1 MEVWGSMPCEEAWR
15 FLICYLLS
23 LYGLH
28 VVQFLR
34 YLYPLFQFSNQTW
47 ACHKY
52 HSSKF
57 LEGDHENPCPT
68 LLYKKKKDK

>member
-1 MEVWGSMPCEEAWR
+1 MCLVRRRGV
-15 FLICYLLS
+15 FLYFYLLS
-23 LYGLH
+23 LCGLH

-34 YLYPLFQFSNQTW
+34 YLYLLFQFSNQTW

-57 LEGDHENPCPT
+57 LDCDYENLCPT
-68 LLYKKKKDK
+68 LLYKKKIKINKKKK